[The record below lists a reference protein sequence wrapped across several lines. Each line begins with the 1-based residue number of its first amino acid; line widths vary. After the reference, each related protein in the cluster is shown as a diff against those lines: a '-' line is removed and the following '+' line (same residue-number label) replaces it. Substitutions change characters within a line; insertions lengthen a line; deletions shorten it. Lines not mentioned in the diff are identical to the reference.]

1 MQRDELASW
10 LRLTLAPGVGNIA
23 ARKLLAAFG
32 LPQAVF
38 TQSLTALNQCVSP
51 AQSQAIRLVPEGL
64 DALTQATLDWLAA
77 SQRDGVTR
85 AVITLADLTYPKSL
99 LALDDPPLVLYMTG
113 SRAVYRQLADKALAN
128 DIAIVGS
135 RNPTPQGANNARS
148 FAGSF
153 AQAGLHVVSGLAL
166 GIDGAVHEGALDAR
180 EASPATAGST
190 IAIVGTGLD
199 RVYPKQHHELAH
211 RIATHGVILS
221 EFPIGT
227 PPISANFPKR
237 NRIISALTQG
247 TLVVEAALR
256 SGSLIT
262 ARLAAEQGKDVFAIP
277 GSIHSTLSKGC
288 HSLIKQGAKLVES
301 AQDVL
306 EELTHPPSAALALP
320 KAKTRAKVKAQA
332 GDPDDPDHANHP
344 NESDG
349 LFDDSDSPVPDTNPQ
364 TALLT
369 ALGYD
374 PVSLDALIARTGYDA
389 ATLQAYLLELELIGE
404 VMRLPGGLF
413 QRHAVA

>member
-38 TQSLTALNQCVSP
+38 AQSLTALNQCVSD
-51 AQSQAIRLVPEGL
+51 AQSQAIQLVPEGL

-77 SQRDGVTR
+77 SQRDGITR
-85 AVITLADLTYPKSL
+85 AVITLADPTYPKAL

-113 SRAVYRQLADKALAN
+113 SRAVYRQLAAKDLAN

-135 RNPTPQGANNARS
+135 RNPTPQGAINARS
-148 FAGSF
+148 FASTF

-227 PPISANFPKR
+227 PPLSANFPKR

-306 EELTHPPSAALALP
+306 EELTYPPIAALSLP
-320 KAKTRAKVKAQA
+320 KAKAKTRAKAQA
-332 GDPDDPDHANHP
+332 SDPG
-344 NESDG
+344 ESNA
-349 LFDDSDSPVPDTNPQ
+349 LFDDEETPAPDTNPQ
-364 TALLT
+364 AALLT
-369 ALGYD
+369 AIGYD

-389 ATLQAYLLELELIGE
+389 AMLQAYLLELELIGE
-404 VMRLPGGLF
+404 VVRLPGGLF